1 MTIRAF
7 SVFLIL
13 STAFSCGVAES
24 EKVPSAELEEIA
36 LQVIQG
42 GTFQYSEKGQIKN
55 VLHAGRLERWKSDGS
70 STEIWRVSDGFILYI
85 EGDMEVHE
93 AVLSGGR
100 GTYNADLGHLVAHD
114 DVELINHEREKL
126 NTEYLVWSNDSD
138 RVHTNRHV
146 SIETKTGTLQGNGL
160 EADSKFENYRIL
172 NPTGSFELP

>member
-7 SVFLIL
+7 SFFLIF
-13 STAFSCGVAES
+13 STAFSCGVVES
-24 EKVPSAELEEIA
+24 EKVPSSELEEIA
-36 LQVIQG
+36 LQVIKG
-42 GTFQYSEKGQIKN
+42 GAFQYSEKGQIKN

-70 STEIWRVSDGFILYI
+70 STEIWRVSEEFILYI
-85 EGDMEVHE
+85 EGDREVHE

-114 DVELINHEREKL
+114 DVELINHEGEKL

-138 RVHTNRHV
+138 RVHTNRPV

-160 EADSKFENYRIL
+160 EADSKFENSRIL
-172 NPTGSFELP
+172 NPTGAFELP